1 MGSVTLGPNDIIL
14 AASIAS
20 SDVPRSGQH
29 MLGALVQASALPR
42 AVPLSMSVLIVV
54 HTAL

>member
-14 AASIAS
+14 IASIAS
-20 SDVPRSGQH
+20 FDVPRSSKH
-29 MLGALVQASALPR
+29 LLGALVQASALPR

-54 HTAL
+54 HTAI